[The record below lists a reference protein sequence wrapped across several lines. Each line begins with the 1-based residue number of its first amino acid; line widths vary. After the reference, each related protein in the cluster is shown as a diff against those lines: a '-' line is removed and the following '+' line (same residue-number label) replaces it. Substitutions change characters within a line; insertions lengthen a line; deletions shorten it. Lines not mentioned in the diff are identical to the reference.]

1 MSRVPAHV
9 LPCSRGTRVHD
20 VVGIG
25 FGPSNLALAI
35 AVREHNEAVAPQ
47 ERLSAVFVERQQSFG
62 RHRGMP
68 IDGATM
74 QVSFLED
81 LATMR
86 NPVSRHGFL
95 SHLQDKGLLVD
106 FINHKEFFPTRE
118 EFHNHLARAAAGFAG
133 QVSYGE
139 EVVLVGLTADQ
150 DGAPLFEVTSQ
161 DVSDPG
167 RSTVRLARD
176 VVVAVGP
183 TPYLPDGVTESK
195 RIWHSGSLLHEL
207 DRHTPG
213 RARRFVAVGAGQ
225 SAAEIAEYLHRTFP
239 DAELCAVLSHY
250 GYSPAGD
257 SPYAN
262 RTCDPEAVD
271 VYYEADDALK
281 RRLMD
286 YHRNTDYAVAD
297 LDLIEELYRR
307 AYQEKV
313 RGEERL
319 RILNVSRV
327 VAADDLGDEVTVTVE
342 HLPSGAVERFEAD
355 AVVYATGYRPTDLRG
370 LLAGLEAEYEW
381 DADGRPLLERDHR
394 MRGGGRVPGGL
405 HLQGGTEHTHDITS
419 ALLSLSAVRA
429 GEILDSVL
437 AGRHAADHDAAAVR

>member
-1 MSRVPAHV
+1 MRPSSEPVRE
-9 LPCSRGTRVHD
+9 TDVHD
-20 VVGIG
+20 IVGIG

-35 AVREHNEAVAPQ
+35 AVREHNEAAAPDEQ
-47 ERLSAVFVERQQSFG
+47 LTSVFVERQRAFG
-62 RHRGMP
+62 WHRGML

-74 QVSFLED
+74 QVSFLKD

-95 SHLQDKGLLVD
+95 SYLQDKGRLVD

-118 EFHNHLARAAAGFAG
+118 EFHDYLGWAAAGFRG

-139 EVVLVGLTADQ
+139 EVVHVALTADQ
-150 DGAPLFEVTSQ
+150 DGAQLFEVVSQ

-167 RSTVRLARD
+167 RTTVRLARN
-176 VVVAVGP
+176 VVVAVGL

-195 RIWHSGSLLHEL
+195 RIWHSGNLLHEL

-213 RARRFVAVGAGQ
+213 AASRFVVVGAGQ
-225 SAAEIAEYLHRTFP
+225 SAAEIAEYLHRSFP
-239 DAELCAVLSHY
+239 EAELCAVFSRY
-250 GYSPAGD
+250 GYSPADD

-262 RTCDPEAVD
+262 RIFDPEAVD

-286 YHRNTDYAVAD
+286 YHRNTNYAVAD

-313 RGEERL
+313 RGDERL

-327 VAADDLGDEVTVTVE
+327 VDADDLGDRVNVTVE
-342 HLPSGAVERFEAD
+342 HLPSGGTEKFEAD

-370 LLAGLEAEYEW
+370 LLAGLAAQYEW
-381 DADGRPLLERDHR
+381 DADGRPLLERDYR
-394 MRGGGRVPGGL
+394 MRGAQRVHGGL
-405 HLQGGTEHTHDITS
+405 YLQGGTEHTHGITS
-419 ALLSLSAVRA
+419 SLLSLSAVRA
-429 GEILDSVL
+429 GEIRDSVL
-437 AGRHAADHDAAAVR
+437 AARLGSGQDTAAFR